1 MASLYA
7 KNGAQ
12 PFSSGKHAVAH
23 GLMDIGSRLAGVA
36 PAPDRLTAVLAPGS
50 VRACPVSIARGEC
63 GDLQHG
69 FEERWD
75 RDSKKQKLSVV
86 SAQWSVAEH

>member
-23 GLMDIGSRLAGVA
+23 GLMNGGWILVRGWQELLQRPIG
-36 PAPDRLTAVLAPGS
+36 
-50 VRACPVSIARGEC
+50 
-63 GDLQHG
+63 
-69 FEERWD
+69 
-75 RDSKKQKLSVV
+75 
-86 SAQWSVAEH
+86 